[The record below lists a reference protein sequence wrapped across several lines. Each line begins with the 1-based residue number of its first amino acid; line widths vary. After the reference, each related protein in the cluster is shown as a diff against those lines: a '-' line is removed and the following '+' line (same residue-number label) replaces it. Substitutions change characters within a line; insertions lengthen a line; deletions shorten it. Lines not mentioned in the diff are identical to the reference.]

1 MAQINL
7 YSAITNIHES
17 AIVKILLFFANI
29 WTFNIQ
35 MSLFDRMM
43 IGSAVTQWSSA
54 SLKIEGSWVRASL
67 EALLCVLEQDILSS
81 A

>member
-1 MAQINL
+1 MAQLNL
-7 YSAITNIHES
+7 HSAITNVHES

-29 WTFNIQ
+29 WTYNIQ
-35 MSLFDRMM
+35 MSLFNHMV

-54 SLKIEGSWVRASL
+54 SLKIEESWVRASL
-67 EALLCVLEQDILSS
+67 EALSCVLEQDTLSS